1 MSRFEPPA
9 WRERA
14 FHAASTCS
22 FALAPWV
29 VLQGRRVRRLTPR
42 LPEAAGPRD
51 GEIAGA
57 DPPIRLLLI
66 GESTAAGVGVATHD
80 EGLAGEV
87 SRTLAAAT
95 DRRVVWMVRGRNG
108 ATAEST
114 RVELLPQIDGFLPDV
129 TVVVLGVNDTLRLAR
144 PRRFIA
150 ALDALATAL
159 RARQPSTTLVIAA
172 VPPMGRFPALP
183 APLRQVLGLRARV
196 LDLAAVRFARG
207 CAGARHVPM
216 PMPGT
221 GTTTALF
228 AADGFHPSAPGYQ
241 TWGRELGEACAAV
254 LAGQGAG
261 PPAAR
266 GRFEV

>member
-1 MSRFEPPA
+1 MSRFAAPA

-14 FHAASTCS
+14 CHAASTCS
-22 FALAPWV
+22 FALAPLI

-42 LPEAAGPRD
+42 LPEAGGPRD

-80 EGLAGEV
+80 EGLVGEV

-95 DRRVVWMVRGRNG
+95 SRRVLWMVRGRNG

-114 RVELLPQIDGFLPDV
+114 LVELLPQIGGFLPDV

-159 RARQPSTTLVIAA
+159 RARQPSTTLVLAA

-196 LDLAAVRFARG
+196 LDLAVVRFARG
-207 CAGARHVPM
+207 CPRARHVPM
-216 PMPGT
+216 PVLGT
-221 GTTTALF
+221 GAATGLF
-228 AADGFHPSAPGYQ
+228 ADDGFHPSASGYR
-241 TWGRELGEACAAV
+241 TWGRALGEACAER
-254 LAGQGAG
+254 LGQME
-261 PPAAR
+261 R
-266 GRFEV
+266 GR